1 MDKETHPGAAAGGA
15 NASEQRHDRKGAAA
29 FLELH
34 GYKVAP
40 ATLAKLASIGGGP
53 VYRRFGRKPLY
64 TSSDLLE
71 WAESRCSAPIGRCAS
86 SCSRSPKACAAPKGP
101 RSSCRTA
108 RSPCCAT
115 SM

>member
-71 WAESRCSAPIGRCAS
+71 WAESRCSAPIGS
-86 SCSRSPKACAAPKGP
+86 TSEISSPKAAAP
-101 RSSCRTA
+101 RTPEA
-108 RSPCCAT
+108 REAP
-115 SM
+115 